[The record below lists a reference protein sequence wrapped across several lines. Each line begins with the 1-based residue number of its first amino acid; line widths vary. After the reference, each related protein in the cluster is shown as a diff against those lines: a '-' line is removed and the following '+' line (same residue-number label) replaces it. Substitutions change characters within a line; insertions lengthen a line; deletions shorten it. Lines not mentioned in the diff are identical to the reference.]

1 MVNSSKEHLVLD
13 SLEPVY
19 FPNELN
25 IIEKL
30 FLPVASTSSAFTCI
44 SGYFSSTVLAELA
57 EPLAYLFQNPS
68 SSGKFVVSPNLSAE
82 DQTALLEAYDNGESI
97 LEFLF
102 DDESITKSQLANST
116 LAAMKYL
123 ISKQRLDIRVALMK
137 EGMLHAKVWIF
148 QTPIGDV
155 AIHGSGNATKSGL
168 ISNFE
173 QLVFTKEWESDS
185 GNKIVQ
191 SYANRFE
198 QFWNG
203 TRNDSFT
210 LKFND
215 KTISDLY
222 SKKHTVVNDEQ
233 FQKCL
238 KQLIEKMESENTLK
252 KLKVPDWLQY
262 RDGDYKHQGEAVDS
276 WLSNEMKGTLEI
288 ATGGGKTLT
297 SLVCSSL
304 ALEAESNAV
313 LIIAVPNKPLI
324 KQWVEDVI
332 KFGVDP
338 VDTEGMGTKNI
349 VRNIRKTIKE
359 HEFISKHSVFI
370 ITHDC
375 LKEESFQDVL
385 KKYPKKIM
393 LIGDEAHNLGS
404 ESFVDSPPSFIDYRL
419 ALSAT
424 PERQYDP
431 EGSEKLFNF
440 FGPVVFQ
447 FTLED
452 AIDNCLVPFEYIAHK
467 VYLMPEEADDWREI
481 TRKINKLSWSK
492 EKETK
497 KLVEQLQIRRR
508 AISEDAK
515 EKVDTFRVEVGK
527 LVDRKHSLAFC
538 TDKSPKQ
545 LERVN
550 EVLRDERF
558 IFHQVTGEETGNK
571 TLMRDVVNSYKL
583 GNIEILTSK
592 RVLDEGFNI
601 PPIKTAYFLAS
612 SGTVRTWVQ
621 RLGRVLRKC
630 SETNKVKAIV
640 HDFVVFPPD
649 CSQEYRSLVSGELK
663 RMQWFMS
670 LALKSNSL
678 DKAID
683 ISNELISLKEE
694 I

>member
-1 MVNSSKEHLVLD
+1 MNSDSKEQVLLD

-19 FPNELN
+19 FPSELN
-25 IIEKL
+25 IVEKL
-30 FLPVASTSSAFTCI
+30 FLPVASFSTSFTCI

-68 SSGKFVVSPNLSAE
+68 SSGKFIVSPNLSVE
-82 DQTALLEAYDNGESI
+82 DQTALINAYDNDDSI
-97 LEFLF
+97 FEFLF
-102 DDESITKSQLANST
+102 DDEVITKDHLVSST
-116 LAAMKYL
+116 LEVMKYL
-123 ISKQRLDIRVALMK
+123 ISERRLDIRIVLMK
-137 EGMLHAKVWIF
+137 KGMLHAKVWIF
-148 QTPIGDV
+148 QMPFGDV

-173 QLVFTKEWESDS
+173 QLVFTREWESDS
-185 GNKIVQ
+185 GKKIVQ
-191 SYANRFE
+191 SYAARFE
-198 QFWNG
+198 QFWDG
-203 TRNDSFT
+203 IRNDSFT

-222 SKKHTVVNDEQ
+222 SREQNVVSEEQ
-233 FQKCL
+233 FQKHL
-238 KQLIEKMESENTLK
+238 KQLVKKMESENTLE
-252 KLKVPDWLQY
+252 KLQVPDWLKY
-262 RDGDYKHQGEAVDS
+262 RDGDYLHQGEAVDA
-276 WLSNEMKGTLEI
+276 WLENEMKGTLEI

-304 ALEAESNAV
+304 ALEAEANAI

-324 KQWVEDVI
+324 KQWVEDVD
-332 KFGVDP
+332 KFGVNSI
-338 VDTEGMGTKNI
+338 DTEGMGTKNI
-349 VRNIRKTIKE
+349 VRTIRRTIKE
-359 HEFISKHSVFI
+359 HQFISKHSVFI

-385 KKYPKKIM
+385 KKYPNKIM

-404 ESFVDSPPSFIDYRL
+404 KSFVNNPPNFIDYRL

-431 EGSEKLFNF
+431 EGSEKLFNY
-440 FGPVVFQ
+440 FGPVVYQ

-452 AIDNCLVPFEYIAHK
+452 AIGNCLVPFEYIAHK
-467 VYLMPEEADDWREI
+467 VFLTPEEADDWLEI
-481 TRKINKLSWSK
+481 THKINKLLWS
-492 EKETK
+492 EDIETK

-508 AISEDAK
+508 AISEDAQ
-515 EKVDTFRVEVGK
+515 EKVDAFKREVAK

-538 TDKSPKQ
+538 TDKSPEQ
-545 LERVN
+545 LDRVN
-550 EVLRDERF
+550 EVLREEHF

-571 TLMRDVVNSYKL
+571 TLMKEVINSYKL
-583 GNIEILTSK
+583 GSIEMLTSK

-630 SETNKVKAIV
+630 SETNKVKAVV
-640 HDFVVFPPD
+640 HDFVVFPPE
-649 CSQEYRSLVSGELK
+649 SLQEYKSLVSGELK
-663 RMQWFMS
+663 RMQWFMK
-670 LALKSNSL
+670 LAIKNNSL
-678 DKAID
+678 NKAID
-683 ISNELISLKEE
+683 ISNELVSLKEE